1 MIEVLFGESEAASM
15 KAAKSTVI
23 YSKSNGPTSV
33 FLAGKK
39 LKSKPDQEE
48 FCWVEGI
55 SEEVICL
62 AFMLDIGD
70 IKASLSSDYR
80 KNLIYSILYQEQYG
94 SDFEMQ
100 KELQQIGDKYVKELS
115 RLKKYVEDGECIRIW
130 YSKSP
135 YSICGLYFVCD
146 YLKQYKNQ
154 ICVVKMPDYRVKGN
168 TIIEYQNWGEVAAE
182 EFSYFLKYQEE
193 LSEHERRMFASKWN
207 ELVEENG
214 KLRVVVNNQ
223 LISAPETFYDYIIW
237 NSLGNQSIKQAR
249 LIGEMLG
256 HYQIG
261 IGDWWYAKR
270 IQYFIEQGMIE
281 VIEDSEKK
289 YARIIRSCWDKYSI

>member
-23 YSKSNGPTSV
+23 YSKTNGPTSV
-33 FLAGKK
+33 FAVGKK
-39 LKSKPDQEE
+39 VKPVQEE
-48 FCWVEGI
+48 FCWVEGNQ
-55 SEEVICL
+55 EDVICL
-62 AFMLDIGD
+62 GFMLDIGD
-70 IKASLSSDYR
+70 IKEAITSDYR
-80 KNLIYSILYQEQYG
+80 KELIYSMLYQEQCG
-94 SDFEMQ
+94 SDTEIQ
-100 KELQQIGDKYVKELS
+100 KELQQVGNEYVKELS
-115 RLKKYVEDGECIRIW
+115 RLKKHAEDGEHIRIW

-154 ICVVKMPDYRVKGN
+154 ICVVKLPDYRVKAN
-168 TIIEYQNWGEVAAE
+168 VIIEYQNWGEVAAE
-182 EFSYFLKYQEE
+182 EFSYFLKYQQE
-193 LSEHERRMFASKWN
+193 LSEHEKRMYASKWL
-207 ELVEENG
+207 ELVEENS

-237 NSLGNQSIKQAR
+237 NSLGNRTIKQAR
-249 LIGEMLG
+249 LIGNMLG
-256 HYQIG
+256 NYRIG

-270 IQYFIEQGMIE
+270 IEYFIEQGMIE

-289 YARIIRSCWDKYSI
+289 YARTIRSCHL

>member
-15 KAAKSTVI
+15 KAAKSSVI
-23 YSKSNGPTSV
+23 YSKTNGPTSV
-33 FLAGKK
+33 FAVGKK
-39 LKSKPDQEE
+39 VKSVQEE

-55 SEEVICL
+55 PEEVICL
-62 AFMLDIGD
+62 GVMLDIGD
-70 IKASLSSDYR
+70 IKAPVSSDYR
-80 KNLIYSILYQEQYG
+80 KNLIYSMLYQEQCG
-94 SDFEMQ
+94 SNPEMQ
-100 KELQQIGDKYVKELS
+100 KELLQVGNEYVKELS
-115 RLKKYVEDGECIRIW
+115 RLKKYVEDGEHIRIW

-154 ICVVKMPDYRVKGN
+154 ICVVKLPEYRVKAN
-168 TIIEYQNWGEVAAE
+168 IIIEYQNWGEVAAE

-193 LSEHERRMFASKWN
+193 LSEHERRMFASKWL
-207 ELVEENG
+207 ELVEENS

-223 LISAPETFYDYIIW
+223 LISAPEIFYDDIIW
-237 NSLGNQSIKQAR
+237 NSLGNKTIKQAR
-249 LIGEMLG
+249 LIGNMLG
-256 HYQIG
+256 KYRIG

-289 YARIIRSCWDKYSI
+289 YERIIRSCR

>member
-23 YSKSNGPTSV
+23 YSKTNGPTSV
-33 FLAGKK
+33 FAVGKK
-39 LKSKPDQEE
+39 VELVQEE

-55 SEEVICL
+55 PEEVICL
-62 AFMLDIGD
+62 GVMLDIGD
-70 IKASLSSDYR
+70 IKAAVSSDYR
-80 KNLIYSILYQEQYG
+80 KNLIYSMLYQEQCG
-94 SDFEMQ
+94 SDPEMQ
-100 KELQQIGDKYVKELS
+100 KELQQVGNEYVKELS
-115 RLKKYVEDGECIRIW
+115 RLKKYAEDGECIRIW

-135 YSICGLYFVCD
+135 YSICGFYFVCD
-146 YLKQYKNQ
+146 YLKRYKNQ
-154 ICVVKMPDYRVKGN
+154 ICVVKLPDYRVKAN
-168 TIIEYQNWGEVAAE
+168 VITEYQNWGEVAAE

-193 LSEHERRMFASKWN
+193 LSEHERRMYASKWL
-207 ELVEENG
+207 ELVEENS

-237 NSLGNQSIKQAR
+237 NNLGNKTIKQAR
-249 LIGEMLG
+249 LIGKILG
-256 HYQIG
+256 NYRIG

-289 YARIIRSCWDKYSI
+289 YARIIRSCR